1 MPQTGAR
8 CAYRSSVTSASRGS
22 PMTSGYVRRS
32 AVVFITAA
40 VVLLAGCGRGV
51 LGYGFA
57 GGGLP
62 PHVRTVAVI
71 PFDNQTTEPTVTREL
86 ADQLVT
92 AFEQRLGL
100 RLASED
106 RADAVVR
113 GTITRFDPDV
123 PVAYSADPDRSTTA
137 RRRLVVSVDV
147 EVIDQVTGEVL
158 WRRQGM
164 TQEGEYA
171 ERESELGVQEAV
183 ERIVNDIVEGAQSQ
197 W

>member
-1 MPQTGAR
+1 
-8 CAYRSSVTSASRGS
+8 
-22 PMTSGYVRRS
+22 MTSGYVRRS

-183 ERIVNDIVEGAQSQ
+183 ERIVNDIVEGVQSQ